1 MYYFE
6 IVFTQDQKS
15 TEQTWTKWTRD
26 PCLWI
31 ERVQM
36 QGSAK
41 RERRATAAASRD
53 MERFLSSLHFPLIPV
68 D

>member
-6 IVFTQDQKS
+6 IVFTQDWKS

-36 QGSAK
+36 QGSAE
-41 RERRATAAASRD
+41 RERRATAAAS
-53 MERFLSSLHFPLIPV
+53 L
-68 D
+68 